1 MEAGIGDGQVK
12 FIVAGAALLLTAAA
26 PAPTPSHD
34 WKLTPTGWGPVRI
47 GMNRDQVSKALQ
59 DQLEGD
65 AFDNEGN
72 CIELFPESEALK
84 GSYFMFL
91 EGKLSRIS
99 VSAPSHIVTPR
110 GIGVGANA
118 DEVRKVYGEKLQA
131 EPNHYLD
138 LPAEYLTFWLKPDKS
153 GVRFETDAQRKVET
167 IHAGNDSIQLVEGC
181 A

>member
-1 MEAGIGDGQVK
+1 MK
-12 FIVAGAALLLTAAA
+12 SIVAGVALFLTAAA
-26 PAPTPSHD
+26 PSSAPSYD
-34 WKLTPTGWGPVRI
+34 WKLAPTGWGPVRI
-47 GMNRDQVSKALQ
+47 GMNRDQVEKALN
-59 DQLEGD
+59 DRLEGD
-65 AFDNEGN
+65 AFDNEGS

-99 VSAPSHIVTPR
+99 VSSPSHIVTPR

-118 DEVRKVYGEKLQA
+118 DEVRKAYGEKLQA

-138 LPAEYLTFWLKPDKS
+138 LPAEYLTFWLKPEKS
-153 GVRFETDAQRKVET
+153 GVRFETDAQRNVEI
-167 IHAGNDSIQLVEGC
+167 IHAGNASIQYIEGC